1 MKRALSVIIIFCLST
16 LSCASLAEEVVKS
29 FEKNLSINALTN
41 AERSV
46 KNDNGNLYQEKKGYE
61 KIISDQNE
69 VINKLI
75 SSLQTKKIEKVETD
89 YSGWVSILLG
99 CVGIIITVVSVVVA
113 IVSVVGYRNFQKKIE
128 NVVKTI
134 SSEVALEQTNS
145 QLDIIAKK
153 EIARLLDD
161 GLLNK
166 HLQDAVNVVFLRK
179 DDSLINNGFNKY
191 PELDIEEE
199 SPS

>member
-1 MKRALSVIIIFCLST
+1 MKRALSVVIIFCLST

-29 FEKNLSINALTN
+29 FEKNSSINALTN

-69 VINKLI
+69 LINKLI

-179 DDSLINNGFNKY
+179 EDSFINNGFNKY

>member
-1 MKRALSVIIIFCLST
+1 MKKAISVIIIFCLST
-16 LSCASLAEEVVKS
+16 LSCASLAEEVVNS
-29 FEKNLSINALTN
+29 FEKNSSISALTY
-41 AERSV
+41 AERSE

-75 SSLQTKKIEKVETD
+75 SSLQIKKIEKVETD

-134 SSEVALEQTNS
+134 SSEVALEQTTS

-153 EIARLLDD
+153 EIARLLDE

-191 PELDIEEE
+191 PELDLEEE
-199 SPS
+199 NLS